1 MGSISVNSNQPKF
14 EQIKEQTC
22 GEKTQN
28 ENWQTNKNLN
38 PKAGSEVEQN
48 LQHADDTL
56 FV

>member
-1 MGSISVNSNQPKF
+1 MDSISVNSNQPKF

-48 LQHADDTL
+48 L
-56 FV
+56 